1 VVTYSPNAKLSL
13 MANYDYGHDR
23 VAVVTPG
30 LPTTT
35 SPVWWTGIA
44 GYIKYA
50 PNATW
55 AIATRGE
62 WFKDH
67 NGFSTGTAQNVGEFT
82 LTLQRMLAS
91 KIISRLEFRRDMSD
105 QNVFPYRTGLFK
117 DSQNTVTLG
126 MVYAFS
132 SADAK

>member
-1 VVTYSPNAKLSL
+1 
-13 MANYDYGHDR
+13 
-23 VAVVTPG
+23 
-30 LPTTT
+30 
-35 SPVWWTGIA
+35 VWWSGIA

-50 PNATW
+50 PNGTC

-67 NGFSTGTAQNVGEFT
+67 NGFSTGTAQNVGEFA

-91 KIISRLEFRRDMSD
+91 KITTRLEFRRDMSD
-105 QNVFPYRTGLFK
+105 QDVFPYRTGLLK
-117 DSQNTVTLG
+117 DAQNTVTLG
-126 MVYAFS
+126 MIYAFS